1 MLEAADAACLGE
13 GGLLLQEGD
22 VVVVEER
29 PYQER
34 RYQERRTRLPCAEE
48 EEGEEAAAG
57 GSRGA
62 VVGGEKRSFLSRTLA
77 LLQRI
82 GFSFF
87 FPGKIRRFLGQECV
101 CMQMCNVHAC
111 VLRMSAMRV
120 MSMRARTHAPSRRSA
135 RPSSLL

>member
-82 GFSFF
+82 GLLFFSWKNKAVSWA
-87 FPGKIRRFLGQECV
+87 GVCV
-101 CMQMCNVHAC
+101 YADV
-111 VLRMSAMRV
+111 
-120 MSMRARTHAPSRRSA
+120 
-135 RPSSLL
+135 

>member
-29 PYQER
+29 RYQER

-62 VVGGEKRSFLSRTLA
+62 VVEASRTLA

-82 GFSFF
+82 GLLF
-87 FPGKIRRFLGQECV
+87 FPWKNKAVSWAGMCV
-101 CMQMCNVHAC
+101 YADV
-111 VLRMSAMRV
+111 
-120 MSMRARTHAPSRRSA
+120 
-135 RPSSLL
+135 

>member
-1 MLEAADAACLGE
+1 VRPSCMLDAADAACLGE

-29 PYQER
+29 

-48 EEGEEAAAG
+48 EEGEEAAAE

-62 VVGGEKRSFLSRTLA
+62 VVEVSRTLA

-82 GFSFF
+82 G
-87 FPGKIRRFLGQECV
+87 
-101 CMQMCNVHAC
+101 
-111 VLRMSAMRV
+111 
-120 MSMRARTHAPSRRSA
+120 
-135 RPSSLL
+135 LLFICHEK

>member
-1 MLEAADAACLGE
+1 MRASCMLEAADAACLGE

-29 PYQER
+29 PYQES

-48 EEGEEAAAG
+48 EKGEEAAAG

-62 VVGGEKRSFLSRTLA
+62 VVRVVEASRTLA

-82 GFSFF
+82 GFSFL
-87 FPGKIRRFLGQECV
+87 FPG
-101 CMQMCNVHAC
+101 MC
-111 VLRMSAMRV
+111 MRV
-120 MSMRARTHAPSRRSA
+120 
-135 RPSSLL
+135 L

>member
-62 VVGGEKRSFLSRTLA
+62 VVEASRTLA

-87 FPGKIRRFLGQECV
+87 FPGKIRQFLGQECV

-111 VLRMSAMRV
+111 LMRMSVMRV